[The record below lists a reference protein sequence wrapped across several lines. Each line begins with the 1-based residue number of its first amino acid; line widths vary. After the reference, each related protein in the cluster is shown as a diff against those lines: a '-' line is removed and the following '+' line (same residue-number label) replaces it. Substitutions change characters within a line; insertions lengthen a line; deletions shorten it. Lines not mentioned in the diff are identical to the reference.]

1 MLKRKVF
8 GLTIFLAIT
17 PLILLGQEYKA
28 GSSTGGPSAGQT
40 TPVQQDDRPVLEQ
53 RNPRYHVQRD
63 DVLNISFP
71 LSPELN
77 QTVTIQPDGY
87 VVLQNIGSLYVQGM
101 TLPDLTDALTK
112 AYGKVLNNPIINV
125 DLKDFQKPFFV
136 VTGQVAKPGQYDLRY
151 DTTVSEAIA
160 IGGGLLPTAK
170 TQLLIYHRV
179 SPGWMQV
186 SKYNLKD
193 FLNGKN
199 VNEDAMVKP
208 GDMIFIPEKTITNFR
223 KYVPYT
229 VGLYATP
236 APAWF

>member
-1 MLKRKVF
+1 MLKKTAIVF
-8 GLTIFLAIT
+8 TIFLA
-17 PLILLGQEYKA
+17 PLILGAQENKA
-28 GSSTGGPSAGQT
+28 SSSSTGPNAEQSTAA
-40 TPVQQDDRPVLEQ
+40 QQDDRPVLEQ

-63 DVLNISFP
+63 DVLNVSFP

-87 VVLQNIGSLYVQGM
+87 VVLLNIGSLYVQGM
-101 TLPDLTDALTK
+101 TVPEVTDALTK
-112 AYGKVLNNPIINV
+112 AYSKTLNNPIINV

-199 VNEDAMVKP
+199 ISEDAVVKP
-208 GDMIFIPEKTITNFR
+208 GDMIFIPEKAITNFR